1 MKFYEN
7 SHKEKYLFLI
17 LIFFGFLFRFY
28 NINLDNFW
36 IDEIFSFYIADPN
49 VDFFET
55 WHRNRSIENT
65 PILFNLVLKY
75 YFKFFGYEIPIARYF
90 PALLNFLSIL
100 IIHKLFSKISNG
112 KSTLLIVFLTCFN
125 IYLIRYS
132 QELRHYSLVFFLFAI
147 TIFYFLKIIN
157 LENQKFS
164 IYKIFFFTFLN
175 FLLLLTH
182 VFVLTIFFAYF
193 LFSLSMIVK
202 YKKNLLN
209 LNLSLILIFF
219 ISVIFLYFYVLNVA
233 ISPGWIKPFEFKFLT
248 NLFFSSFFGSRS
260 VGILFLVCLVT
271 LIIYFRKKI
280 ILKQDIYFFL
290 FLAILSSYSITIVYS
305 VLISP
310 VLIDRYLIF
319 ILLPILLIISNFS
332 LEIKNKLLKNLII
345 FILVIS
351 TLGNSFTERS
361 FKQFFGDKTIYKP
374 DFLNLFKK
382 INESEFNKFTYN
394 FVEKSY
400 FNKNELQKALKNY
413 SFKYTKVNNKKLN
426 YVNYLDK
433 GFANKNI
440 DFLWIVCLKS
450 LNGTDCSLPNKFT
463 NSSILNEYFFNG
475 LNLKLI
481 KIN

>member
-1 MKFYEN
+1 M
-7 SHKEKYLFLI
+7 
-17 LIFFGFLFRFY
+17 
-28 NINLDNFW
+28 
-36 IDEIFSFYIADPN
+36 
-49 VDFFET
+49 
-55 WHRNRSIENT
+55 
-65 PILFNLVLKY
+65 
-75 YFKFFGYEIPIARYF
+75 
-90 PALLNFLSIL
+90 
-100 IIHKLFSKISNG
+100 II
-112 KSTLLIVFLTCFN
+112 
-125 IYLIRYS
+125 
-132 QELRHYSLVFFLFAI
+132 
-147 TIFYFLKIIN
+147 
-157 LENQKFS
+157 
-164 IYKIFFFTFLN
+164 
-175 FLLLLTH
+175 
-182 VFVLTIFFAYF
+182 
-193 LFSLSMIVK
+193 K

-248 NLFFSSFFGSRS
+248 NLFFSNFFGSRS
-260 VGILFLVCLVT
+260 VGILFLASLVA
-271 LIIYFRKKI
+271 LVIYFRKKI
-280 ILKQDIYFFL
+280 ILEQNIYFFL
-290 FLAILSSYSITIVYS
+290 FLAILSSYSVTILYS

-310 VLIDRYLIF
+310 VLSDKYLIF